1 MHRLWTRRALGI
13 LAGGVASA
21 WWARGGRAADLAVL
35 RLGVLQFGTVS
46 WELDVIRH
54 HGLDRKNGFALEV
67 QPFAQGDAADVALL
81 AGAVD
86 GIVEDWLW
94 VSRQRADGMM
104 LTFIPYSSAVG
115 ALMVHPDRGIAGLAD
130 LEGKKIGVAGGP
142 LDKSWLILQGVAR
155 KRHGLDLAKVAE
167 PVYAA
172 PPLLTEKLKSGEL
185 DAVLNYWHF
194 CARLEAAGF
203 PQLIGINEA
212 QAELGVPATAPQL
225 GYVFKEAFVEAN
237 PELIRGFAAASRAAK
252 EILTTSDGEWE
263 RIRPLTRAEDD
274 ATLAA
279 LRRRWVA
286 GIVPHWGEA
295 ERQQAAEL
303 YRVLAELGG
312 PELVGG
318 SPVLAE
324 GTFWAGLSY

>member
-1 MHRLWTRRALGI
+1 MRRDWSRRAFGG
-13 LAGGVASA
+13 LAGGVVVA
-21 WWARGGRAADLAVL
+21 WATRVGHTADLPVL
-35 RLGVLQFGTVS
+35 RLGVQQFGTVS
-46 WELDVIRH
+46 WELDVLRQH
-54 HGLDRKNGFALEV
+54 ELDRKNGFTLEV

-104 LTFIPYSSAVG
+104 LTFIPYSAAVG
-115 ALMVHPDRGIAGLAD
+115 ALMVHPERGIATLAD
-130 LEGKKIGVAGGP
+130 LAGKKIGVAGGP

-155 KRHGLDLAKVAE
+155 KRHDLELARAAE
-167 PVYAA
+167 PVYGA

-203 PQLIGINEA
+203 PQLLGINEA

-225 GYVFKEAFVEAN
+225 GYVFKEAFVTAN

-252 EILTTSDGEWE
+252 EILATSDAEWE

-295 ERQQAAEL
+295 EQRQAAEL

-324 GTFWAGLSY
+324 GTFWSGLSY

>member
-1 MHRLWTRRALGI
+1 MHKLWTRRALGI

-21 WWARGGRAADLAVL
+21 WWARGGRAADLPAL

-54 HGLDRKNGFALEV
+54 HGLDRENGFTLEV

-94 VSRQRADGMM
+94 VSRQRADGML

-130 LEGKKIGVAGGP
+130 LAGKKIGVAGGP
-142 LDKSWLILQGVAR
+142 LDKSWLILQGVAQ
-155 KRHGLDLAKVAE
+155 KRHGIDLAKVAE
-167 PVYAA
+167 PVYGA

-212 QAELGVPATAPQL
+212 QAELGVPQTAPQL
-225 GYVFKEAFVEAN
+225 GYVFKEAFVDAN
-237 PELIRGFAAASRAAK
+237 PDLIRGFAAASRRAK
-252 EILTTSDGEWE
+252 ELLATSDAEWE

-274 ATLAA
+274 ATLQA
-279 LRRRWVA
+279 LRRRFVA

-295 ERQQAAEL
+295 EQRQAAEL

-324 GTFWAGLSY
+324 GTFWSGLSY